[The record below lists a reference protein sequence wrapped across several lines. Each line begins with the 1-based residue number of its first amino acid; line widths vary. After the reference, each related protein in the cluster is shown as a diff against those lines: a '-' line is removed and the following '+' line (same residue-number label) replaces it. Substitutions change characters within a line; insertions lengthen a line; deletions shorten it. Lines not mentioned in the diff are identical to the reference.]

1 MSLHKVILNQNEKIS
16 SALDALKADRKYRQD
31 KVDCGLER
39 VDLYIEDIEGDWL
52 EEWSDN
58 EVLIDTDRV
67 VVDCEPELT
76 PETIDRLRAKITAA
90 K

>member
-1 MSLHKVILNQNEKIS
+1 MSLHKVILNQNEKIY
-16 SALDALKADRKYRQD
+16 SALDALKTDRKYRQD

-39 VDLYIEDIEGDWL
+39 VDLYVEDIEGDWL

-58 EVLIDTDRV
+58 EALPDADRA
-67 VVDCEPELT
+67 VVDREPELT